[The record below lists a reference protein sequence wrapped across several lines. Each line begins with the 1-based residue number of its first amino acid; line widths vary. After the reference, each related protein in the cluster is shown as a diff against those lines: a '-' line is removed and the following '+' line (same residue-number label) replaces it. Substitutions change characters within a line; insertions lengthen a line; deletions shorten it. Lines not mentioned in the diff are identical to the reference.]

1 MDHFVIK
8 KRHILH
14 LFNDHKEMSAGDI
27 VMEVL
32 SWNSNLFR
40 NNPTETQNQKMALF
54 NHMKR
59 QVKSKYDTL
68 MKMNNGPKKNDELK
82 KFMKDIYTPAIAKG
96 QKNEGIVSPRKRKL
110 KTDLCEEKRKLSS
123 AKKKL
128 SDTQFELI
136 KVQNKYI
143 LKEASEEKLQ
153 KDLNKEL
160 QNTAKLTVDLKEFQN
175 KARHVE
181 TLESAVEVKDK
192 ALNKL
197 KLSHDKL
204 KEKLKE
210 STFKLKANTKSTA
223 KLNEKLERKTEK
235 IEKLK
240 AKEVEQKN
248 TIKGNTK

>member
-32 SWNSNLFR
+32 CWNSNLFR
-40 NNPTETQNQKMALF
+40 KNPVETRNQKIALF
-54 NHMKR
+54 KHMER

-68 MKMNNGPKKNDELK
+68 MKTNNGTKKSDELK
-82 KFMKDIYTPAIAKG
+82 KFMREIYTPPIVREK
-96 QKNEGIVSPRKRKL
+96 KNEGIVSPTKRKL
-110 KTDLCEEKRKLSS
+110 NSDLCEEKRKLSS

-143 LKEASEEKLQ
+143 LKETLEEKLQ

-160 QNTAKLTVDLKEFQN
+160 QSTTKLTVDLKEFQN
-175 KARHVE
+175 KARHIE
-181 TLESAVEVKDK
+181 TLE
-192 ALNKL
+192 
-197 KLSHDKL
+197 
-204 KEKLKE
+204 
-210 STFKLKANTKSTA
+210 
-223 KLNEKLERKTEK
+223 
-235 IEKLK
+235 
-240 AKEVEQKN
+240 
-248 TIKGNTK
+248 